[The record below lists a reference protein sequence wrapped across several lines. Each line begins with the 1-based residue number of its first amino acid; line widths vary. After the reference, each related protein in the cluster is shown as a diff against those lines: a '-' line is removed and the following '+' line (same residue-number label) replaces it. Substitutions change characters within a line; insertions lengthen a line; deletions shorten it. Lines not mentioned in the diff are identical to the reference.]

1 MGHCVS
7 LVLRPLIFWVLC
19 VSLVSGPLISLVL
32 GLRVPDSKVLC
43 VSLVLGSNSC
53 KILGAQ
59 RVEKMNKFQVWDP
72 IVRDIHLE
80 HYLENENQRFC
91 RVICSKYTVR
101 TPTKNIYL
109 EQVFQDV
116 LRTLWGNLCVLSVC
130 PQFRLCVFYQVGQK
144 WCKYN
149 NTVKQLI
156 LLNQRCKI
164 VVMMYIIIHKVL
176 LHEFLHPPQA
186 SRDCCGDWITL

>member
-1 MGHCVS
+1 MVEISAAECVLS
-7 LVLRPLIFWVLC
+7 
-19 VSLVSGPLISLVL
+19 
-32 GLRVPDSKVLC
+32 
-43 VSLVLGSNSC
+43 
-53 KILGAQ
+53 
-59 RVEKMNKFQVWDP
+59 
-72 IVRDIHLE
+72 IHLE
-80 HYLENENQRFC
+80 HLKKHTLRTCSKRYLEHFG
-91 RVICSKYTVR
+91 
-101 TPTKNIYL
+101 
-109 EQVFQDV
+109 
-116 LRTLWGNLCVLSVC
+116 GNLCVLSVC

-186 SRDCCGDWITL
+186 SRDCCGD